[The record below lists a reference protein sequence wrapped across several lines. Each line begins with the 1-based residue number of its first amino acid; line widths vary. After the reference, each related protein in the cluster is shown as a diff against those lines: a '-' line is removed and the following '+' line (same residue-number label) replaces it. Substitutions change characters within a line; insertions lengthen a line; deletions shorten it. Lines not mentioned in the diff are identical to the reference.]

1 MNPPPKSRVYSV
13 TVHDGKRA
21 HVVECEA
28 PTRKHVY
35 EILKNQRIISI
46 KFVRWVKDTPAP

>member
-35 EILKNQRIISI
+35 QILKDQRIISI
-46 KFVRWVKDTPAP
+46 KFVRWVKDT